1 MEYRP
6 LGTTGVRLSAFSLGT
21 TMFGSWGNPN
31 REACAA
37 MIHRALDAG
46 INCIDTAD
54 VYSEGEAEEIVGT
67 AIGSHRDEVFLATK
81 VHSAMGRGPNEWGNS
96 RLWIMRAVED
106 SLRRLRTDRID
117 LYQMHRPEPG
127 TAIDETLD
135 ALTDLIH
142 QGKVRYIGSS
152 TFQAWQLVEAQD
164 ASLRRRLARFVSEQ
178 PPYSIL
184 VRAIE
189 RDVLEVARR
198 YGIGILVWSP
208 LAGGWLTGKYRRG
221 ETPPGDSRAARHE
234 EYRHRGGRMEE
245 RYNLASPAN
254 RQKFDVVEVLNAV
267 AAGAGIALRQM
278 ALAFTLAP
286 AAVAST
292 IVGPRTMEHL
302 EDLIA
307 GADIRLTDDVLAE
320 VDRIVAPGTVV
331 NDADLGWDPPWLA
344 PRGEAAPAEG

>member
-6 LGTTGVRLSAFSLGT
+6 LGSTGVRLSAFSLGT
-21 TMFGSWGNPN
+21 TMLGSWGNSD
-31 REACAA
+31 RDACAA
-37 MIHRALDAG
+37 IVNRALDAG

-54 VYSEGEAEEIVGT
+54 VYSEGEAEEIVG
-67 AIGSHRDEVFLATK
+67 AALGSRRDEVFLATK
-81 VHSAMGRGPNEWGNS
+81 VHSAMGPRPNEGGNS
-96 RLWIMRAVED
+96 RLWILRAVED

-117 LYQMHRPEPG
+117 LYQVHRPEPG

-135 ALTDLIH
+135 ALTDLVH

-152 TFQAWQLVEAQD
+152 TFQAWQVVEAQQ
-164 ASLRRRLARFVSEQ
+164 ASGQRGLARFVSEQ
-178 PPYSIL
+178 PPYSIF

-221 ETPPGDSRAARHE
+221 EAPPRNSRAARHE
-234 EYRHRGGRMEE
+234 EYRSRGGRMDE

-254 RQKFDVVEVLNAV
+254 RQKFDVVEALSSV
-267 AAGAGIALRQM
+267 ASGAGITVRQM

-286 AAVAST
+286 TAVTST
-292 IVGPRTMEHL
+292 IIGPRTMEHL

-307 GADIRLTDDVLAE
+307 SADVRLTDDVLAE
-320 VDRIVAPGTVV
+320 IDRIMPPGTVV

-344 PRGEAAPAEG
+344 SRGEADSP